1 MEWRTKGNPV
11 GQLKCIF
18 YSRPVFNKAPM
29 YVLSIYGQLN
39 LNIIPIKGGG
49 GDYLAKD
56 PVLHLSSDAFD

>member
-49 GDYLAKD
+49 GGLFSQGSCT
-56 PVLHLSSDAFD
+56 SSFKRCF